1 MSHAFDTAVRDS
13 LAFEL
18 KSIEGRLTRLE
29 VAVDLMRVELGRI
42 REAAEAG
49 ERLAPL
55 PFQ

>member
-42 REAAEAG
+42 REALEAG
-49 ERLAPL
+49 ERLEPL
-55 PFQ
+55 PF